1 MSDTRTKLA
10 TMKDSLKKV
19 NDLYVRNKG
28 IYESKM
34 QELKEDFGFNSV
46 DEANDALAKMQ
57 KKAVVLKKRLDDAV
71 VNFETKYQ
79 DVLS

>member
-34 QELKEDFGFNSV
+34 QELKEDFGFNSI

-57 KKAVVLKKRLDDAV
+57 KKAVVLKKRLGDAV

>member
-10 TMKDSLKKV
+10 EMKDSLKKI

-34 QELKEDFGFNSV
+34 QELKEDFGFDSI
-46 DEANDALAKMQ
+46 DEANDALTKMQ
-57 KKAVVLKKRLDDAV
+57 KKVVVLKKRLDDAV

-79 DVLS
+79 DVLA

>member
-10 TMKDSLKKV
+10 EMKDSLKKI

-34 QELKEDFGFNSV
+34 QELKEDFGFNSI
-46 DEANDALAKMQ
+46 DEANDALTKMQ
-57 KKAVVLKKRLDDAV
+57 KKVVVLKKRLDDAV

-79 DVLS
+79 DVLA